1 MPNLFKVFISSTWQ
15 DLQPERQAVESAI
28 LRMRDTDFAGMEYFG
43 SRTETPRDVSLAEVD
58 TCNLYIGIFARR
70 YGSGITEDEYRRAV
84 ARNVPVLVYIKDKN
98 ASVPPEFVESDPVKA
113 GKLDALIREL
123 MSKHVISFFKNPD
136 QLATQIVADLH
147 SQMGRMMTMDVSELA
162 KQLAPILIQFLPYLV
177 KAGGTVAEEA
187 GKKLGGESWD
197 KVKSLWGKLQPKV
210 ETKPAAQE
218 AVQDVAQN
226 PKDEDAQAALRQQI
240 KKILGEDE
248 ALAREIEP
256 MVKSLQQANV
266 TVVASGDRSVAVGGN
281 VTGGTII
288 TGDANSVRSSD
299 K

>member
-1 MPNLFKVFISSTWQ
+1 
-15 DLQPERQAVESAI
+15 
-28 LRMRDTDFAGMEYFG
+28 
-43 SRTETPRDVSLAEVD
+43 
-58 TCNLYIGIFARR
+58 
-70 YGSGITEDEYRRAV
+70 
-84 ARNVPVLVYIKDKN
+84 
-98 ASVPPEFVESDPVKA
+98 
-113 GKLDALIREL
+113 
-123 MSKHVISFFKNPD
+123 
-136 QLATQIVADLH
+136 
-147 SQMGRMMTMDVSELA
+147 MDVSELA

-177 KAGGTVAEEA
+177 KAGGNVAEEA
-187 GKKLGGESWD
+187 GKKFGGESWD

-218 AVQDVAQN
+218 AVQDAAQN

-281 VTGGTII
+281 VAGGTII
-288 TGDANSVRSSD
+288 TGDANSVRSPGE
-299 K
+299 